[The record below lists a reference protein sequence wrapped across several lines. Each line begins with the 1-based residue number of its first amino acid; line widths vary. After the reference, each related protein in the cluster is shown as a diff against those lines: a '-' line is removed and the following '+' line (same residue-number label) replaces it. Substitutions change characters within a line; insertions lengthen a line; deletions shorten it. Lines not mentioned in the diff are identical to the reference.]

1 MCKSAAQGSPI
12 NGEGTLS
19 GYFLNSNFQTISQAG
34 TGKNDTTVED
44 CGENV
49 HRILTALFNINNMGA
64 NIYNNEISDSN
75 PLLIL
80 SPSVTLPGD
89 LFDEDFQEG
98 YKFMGIQ
105 NGLFSATFTVVEN

>member
-1 MCKSAAQGSPI
+1 MDLRTSASGP
-12 NGEGTLS
+12 GTL
-19 GYFLNSNFQTISQAG
+19 TITDSTAG
-34 TGKNDTTVED
+34 
-44 CGENV
+44 
-49 HRILTALFNINNMGA
+49 LTALFNINNMGA

-75 PLLIL
+75 PSLIL

-89 LFDEDFQEG
+89 LFDEDFQDG